1 MDRFQ
6 IEQKVLKIENELKQ
20 LDDGLLKVINNQ
32 ACVALIVNRRSQ
44 IRNELLQLKKTLGG
58 LSNE

>member
-32 ACVALIVNRRSQ
+32 ACVALIVSRRSQ
-44 IRNELLQLKKTLGG
+44 IKNELIQLKKILGG
-58 LSNE
+58 LFDG